1 MCYIINGFFLI
12 FVFNNL
18 INYYYTRENKRF
30 IRFFSHNNNNII
42 YAYAYTYVAYRN
54 IIVIPADEQ
63 MTSRYLYLS

>member
-30 IRFFSHNNNNII
+30 IRFFSHNNNII
-42 YAYAYTYVAYRN
+42 YTYAYTYVAYRN
-54 IIVIPADEQ
+54 IIVIQADGQ
-63 MTSRYLYLS
+63 MTSQYLKYLS